1 MDLKLFLSPI
11 SEELYS
17 GVTSVSSFYKNINV
31 NGESMPDYKD
41 HDIALIGIQD
51 DRGASQPNGFATA
64 ADAVRKK
71 LYILKRGFGRYHI
84 LDLGNLANG
93 ISIDETYRR
102 MKEVSE
108 FLISKNVLPVFF
120 GGSHDMDYGQY
131 IAYEGLNK
139 LVSVLNIDAFLDMEE
154 NTSNNR
160 MHIQHILLHDPNFL
174 FNYSHLAYQS
184 YLIESKTVEV
194 LEKLYFETYGVGH
207 LRAHITEMEP
217 VIRNADMISFDIT
230 AIKSADAPGSTRP
243 QPFGLTGEEAC
254 QICWYAGMNEK
265 LSSIGFYEYDPGMD
279 DASQKTA
286 SVVATM
292 IWYFIEGFYNQKD
305 HKDFKSNEYTNYV
318 VSMPSTNETIKFFKS
333 MLSDKWWMEVPYP
346 EGNEKFSRNCI
357 VPCSYSDYETAING
371 ELPDRYISTHARL
384 I

>member
-1 MDLKLFLSPI
+1 MDLKLFLSPV
-11 SEELYS
+11 SEQLYS

-31 NGESMPDYKD
+31 NDESMPDYKD
-41 HDIALIGIQD
+41 QDIALIGIQD
-51 DRGASQPNGFATA
+51 DRGANQPNGFATA
-64 ADAVRKK
+64 ADTIRKK
-71 LYILKRGFGRYHI
+71 LYKLKRGFGRYHI

-93 ISIDETYRR
+93 ISIDETYKR

-108 FLISKNVLPVFF
+108 FLISKNVLPLFF
-120 GGSHDMDYGQY
+120 GSSHDMDYGQY

-184 YLIESKTVEV
+184 YLIESKTVEM
-194 LEKLYFETYGVGH
+194 LEKLYFETYRVGH

-230 AIKSADAPGSTRP
+230 AIKSSDAPGSMRP

-265 LSSIGFYEYDPGMD
+265 LSSIGFYEYDPDMD

-305 HKDFKSNEYTNYV
+305 HKEFKLNDYINYV

>member
-1 MDLKLFLSPI
+1 MDLKLFLSPV
-11 SEELYS
+11 SEQLYS
-17 GVTSVSSFYKNINV
+17 GVTSVSSFYNNINV

-41 HDIALIGIQD
+41 QDIAIIGIQD
-51 DRGASQPNGFATA
+51 DRGANQPNGFATA
-64 ADAVRKK
+64 ADTIRKK
-71 LYILKRGFGRYHI
+71 LYKLKRGFGRYHI

-93 ISIDETYRR
+93 ISIDETYKR

-108 FLISKNVLPVFF
+108 FLISKNVLPLFF
-120 GGSHDMDYGQY
+120 GSSHDMDYGQY
-131 IAYEGLNK
+131 MAYEGLNK

-184 YLIESKTVEV
+184 YLIESKTVEM
-194 LEKLYFETYGVGH
+194 LEKLYFETYRVGH

-230 AIKSADAPGSTRP
+230 AIKSSDAPGSMRP

-265 LSSIGFYEYDPGMD
+265 LSSIGFYEYDPDMD

-305 HKDFKSNEYTNYV
+305 HKEFKLNDYINYV

>member
-1 MDLKLFLSPI
+1 MDLKLFLSPV
-11 SEELYS
+11 SEQLYS

-31 NGESMPDYKD
+31 NDESMPDYKD
-41 HDIALIGIQD
+41 QDIALIGIQD
-51 DRGASQPNGFATA
+51 DRGANQPNGFATA
-64 ADAVRKK
+64 ADTIRKK
-71 LYILKRGFGRYHI
+71 LYKLKRGFGRYHI

-93 ISIDETYRR
+93 ISIDETYKR

-108 FLISKNVLPVFF
+108 FLISKNVLPLFF
-120 GGSHDMDYGQY
+120 GSSHDMDYGQY
-131 IAYEGLNK
+131 MAYEGLNK

-184 YLIESKTVEV
+184 YLIESKTVEM
-194 LEKLYFETYGVGH
+194 LEKLYFETYRVGH

-230 AIKSADAPGSTRP
+230 AIKSSDAPGSMRP

-265 LSSIGFYEYDPGMD
+265 LSSIGFYEYDPDMD

-305 HKDFKSNEYTNYV
+305 HKEFKLNDYINYV

>member
-1 MDLKLFLSPI
+1 
-11 SEELYS
+11 
-17 GVTSVSSFYKNINV
+17 
-31 NGESMPDYKD
+31 MPDYKD

-93 ISIDETYRR
+93 INIDETYRR

-194 LEKLYFETYGVGH
+194 LEKLYFETYRVGH

>member
-1 MDLKLFLSPI
+1 MDLKLFLSPV
-11 SEELYS
+11 SEQLYS

-31 NGESMPDYKD
+31 NDESMPDYKD
-41 HDIALIGIQD
+41 QDIALIGIQD
-51 DRGASQPNGFATA
+51 DRGANQPNGFATA
-64 ADAVRKK
+64 ADTIRKK
-71 LYILKRGFGRYHI
+71 LYKLKRGFGRYHI

-93 ISIDETYRR
+93 ISIDETYKR

-108 FLISKNVLPVFF
+108 FLISKNVPPLFF
-120 GGSHDMDYGQY
+120 GSSHDMDYGQY
-131 IAYEGLNK
+131 MAYEGLNK

-184 YLIESKTVEV
+184 YLIESKTVEM
-194 LEKLYFETYGVGH
+194 LEKLYFETYRVGH

-230 AIKSADAPGSTRP
+230 AIKSSDAPGSMRP

-265 LSSIGFYEYDPGMD
+265 LSSIGFYEYDPDMD

-305 HKDFKSNEYTNYV
+305 HKEFKLNDYINYV